1 MVLTYIVFYGGGL
14 DEMPAWALKP
24 RLRVVCLASQQGGP
38 WVPLRWLR
46 RVLTEWR
53 VVVLQGQSWS
63 AAMVRGYICKPPIE
77 RLNTTFLRKCTLYAN
92 YVPNRPRGSLL
103 RDPNHS
109 LRIEY
114 ALR

>member
-53 VVVLQGQSWS
+53 VVVLQGQW
-63 AAMVRGYICKPPIE
+63 RGEGDLRRPCV
-77 RLNTTFLRKCTLYAN
+77 TTA
-92 YVPNRPRGSLL
+92 
-103 RDPNHS
+103 H
-109 LRIEY
+109 
-114 ALR
+114 

>member
-24 RLRVVCLASQQGGP
+24 RLRMVCLASQPGGP

-53 VVVLQGQSWS
+53 VVVLQGQEQW
-63 AAMVRGYICKPPIE
+63 
-77 RLNTTFLRKCTLYAN
+77 
-92 YVPNRPRGSLL
+92 RGSVL
-103 RDPNHS
+103 RPASCACVNGA
-109 LRIEY
+109 RIEE
-114 ALR
+114 L